1 MPLRANENKV
11 KFGLKRVAFA
21 IATIAPDG
29 SATYDTPITF
39 PGARALS
46 MEPQGTG
53 EAWYSDDGVYYYNT
67 APSARQGDLEMARM
81 IDSFKEHVLGYVQD
95 TNGLMLEDMNPVTVH
110 FALLFETMNDK
121 RPRRYVMYN
130 CVATASTVG
139 SNTNEG
145 SKEPQ
150 TETTTINSMG
160 IYVASHGKWFDHA
173 ETTPRTDPEAYANWF
188 NAVQLPAPPADPYPI
203 KTKSGPVVNIT
214 DGAPLPI
221 ASLIANVEPV
231 QSGSGA
237 PAPDNVRAISGWTGA
252 NVSGTGKNLAN
263 LSNDNLGSNQT
274 STFQYE
280 NGGVVVTATGRYARA
295 GWLIPVVKGMT
306 YTISYDVVA
315 SDSDGMNNKVFYGSK
330 DGVWYASA
338 EGYIAQTDFTTTKT
352 AKTYTFTASSDTL
365 FFGVYVTSLATTGS
379 ATVTNLQVEP
389 NSTATPYKPYA
400 GQTYDITFP
409 AEAGT
414 VYGGTLDVTNGVLT
428 VDRAM
433 VTIDE
438 NTAISIS
445 TSSHRAY
452 TNSAVGKPVSGNA
465 VVSDTLISDYL
476 PTVSVNAIYI
486 SNTTGVAISNTGT
499 LNFNIPGVTNGDSF
513 TVNDVKT
520 YLASHNLHV
529 VCGIEAVTYQLTP
542 LEVLT
547 LHGDNI
553 IFADCGD
560 VTVQYHSDP
569 DLDFE

>member
-1 MPLRANENKV
+1 MALRANENKV

-95 TNGLMLEDMNPVTVH
+95 TNGLMLDDMYPETVH

-203 KTKSGPVVNIT
+203 KTKSGPVVVIT
-214 DGAPLPI
+214 DGAEDM
-221 ASLIANVEPV
+221 A
-231 QSGSGA
+231 
-237 PAPDNVRAISGWTGA
+237 
-252 NVSGTGKNLAN
+252 
-263 LSNDNLGSNQT
+263 
-274 STFQYE
+274 
-280 NGGVVVTATGRYARA
+280 
-295 GWLIPVVKGMT
+295 
-306 YTISYDVVA
+306 
-315 SDSDGMNNKVFYGSK
+315 
-330 DGVWYASA
+330 
-338 EGYIAQTDFTTTKT
+338 
-352 AKTYTFTASSDTL
+352 
-365 FFGVYVTSLATTGS
+365 VTSLVVDIA
-379 ATVTNLQVEP
+379 
-389 NSTATPYKPYA
+389 STAGVTGATIKRLGRNLLEPFSYSARGITTEPQSDGTMRAHGTATSAGNVIAYKNVSIA
-400 GQTYDITFP
+400 DIGFAVGDTFTLSCGADVQFTVRFLDSEGQELSRTGVAVNGVPVTGTIPASTAQLRFVSQFGTVAIGDVVDITSWFQIERGRAFTSFKPWQGESYDLTFP
-409 AEAGT
+409 SGAGT
-414 VYGGTLDVTNGVLT
+414 VTAGTLDVTNGVLT
-428 VDRAM
+428 VGSQTYGM
-433 VTIDE
+433 T
-438 NTAISIS
+438 
-445 TSSHRAY
+445 
-452 TNSAVGKPVSGNA
+452 PVEI
-465 VVSDTLISDYL
+465 T
-476 PTVSVNAIYI
+476 
-486 SNTTGVAISNTGT
+486 
-499 LNFNIPGVTNGDSF
+499 
-513 TVNDVKT
+513 
-520 YLASHNLHV
+520 
-529 VCGIEAVTYQLTP
+529 
-542 LEVLT
+542 T

-553 IFADCGD
+553 IFADCGS